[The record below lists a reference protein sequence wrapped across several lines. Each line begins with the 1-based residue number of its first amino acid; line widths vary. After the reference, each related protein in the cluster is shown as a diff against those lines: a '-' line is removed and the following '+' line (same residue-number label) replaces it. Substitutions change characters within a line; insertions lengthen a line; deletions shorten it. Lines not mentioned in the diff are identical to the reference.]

1 MAVEGVNNAYY
12 SSTAKANEK
21 RQVGDE
27 LGKDAFLQILVAQM
41 ANQDPLSPTSDTE
54 FIAQMAQFSSLE
66 QMQNLNASMSTQAAY
81 SYMGKDVT
89 AQNAMDTEGN
99 LHAQSVYGT
108 VIGVSHMNGGNYLQV
123 QDYTTGEIVLV
134 APDQVLQTINKDPM
148 QNQMNQLLSM
158 MSQVVA
164 NTERSAA
171 AAEAGA
177 AEKSEPTVEETPET
191 GDAVTEDEADVETPV
206 VSDAPEA
213 PEAPEADSGSV
224 AVSEDSAAL

>member
-1 MAVEGVNNAYY
+1 MAIQGVDNAYY

-89 AQNAMDTEGN
+89 SEFAMDTEGN
-99 LHAQSVYGT
+99 LHSQSVYGS
-108 VIGVSHMNGGNYLQV
+108 VIGVSHFNGGNYLQV
-123 QDYTTGEIVLV
+123 QDYATGEIVLV

-171 AAEAGA
+171 AAESA
-177 AEKSEPTVEETPET
+177 AEQSAPVVEGTTET

-213 PEAPEADSGSV
+213 PEADSSGE